1 MAESPSIDRVELPSM
16 GDLASV
22 GELKTSLLSRLEAGR
37 SVHLDGSQVGE
48 PSTPLIEAIEAAALS
63 FGARDLQVGLVEP
76 SDALCSAYEDLGL
89 FSALMSRLAAVG

>member
-1 MAESPSIDRVELPSM
+1 MAADRVELPST

-22 GELKTSLLSRLEAGR
+22 GELKTALLSRLAAGQ

-48 PSTPLIEAIEAAALS
+48 PSTPLVEAIEAAAVS

-76 SDALCSAYEDLGL
+76 SDALCSAYEDLGM
-89 FSALMSRLAAVG
+89 FAALMSRLAAVG

>member
-1 MAESPSIDRVELPSM
+1 MVVDRVELPST

-22 GELKTSLLSRLEAGR
+22 GALQAALLSRLEAGQ

-63 FGARDLQVGLVEP
+63 FGARDLRVGLVDP

-89 FSALMSRLAAVG
+89 FSALMTRLAAVE